1 MTNAQ
6 SSIPDQ
12 SILEIISRLHEMAP
26 HFDDIDGVL
35 ETICELVGARQ
46 ASIVEVERCT
56 TSRGFEFSILAAS
69 GFASKKAALDALAEQ
84 LPKKCDEGTAS
95 LPADIK
101 PLIKGDQVFGFVH
114 LKGTKSAHWKAL
126 RPILASLTNGF
137 HQRASDRKH
146 LEELE
151 VLQEA
156 FEATAEG
163 YVIYDPEDRLHFC
176 NSAYKDLYSDS
187 RAVMTPGT
195 KFEDILRYGL
205 VRGQYAEAGPH
216 PEQQEAWLT
225 ARLMLHKRPMHA
237 VTQRLSNGKWL
248 KINERRTARGYTV
261 GVRTDVTEFKD
272 TESALRQ
279 SEAQSKR
286 LALVASKTKNH
297 VNILDASG
305 KIEWVNDAF
314 MDTTG
319 YSSEEVIGQTFG
331 EFMIGPG
338 SDTGTLSYFRHCME
352 NGQSCKEVIHSYK
365 KDGTPF
371 WNLIEIQPISDPGGS
386 VANYIV
392 IGQDVTKEKTS
403 ELAIK
408 RSEMKFRSLVNLAP
422 VGILQTSRD
431 GRFVDCN
438 DTFARLSF
446 LSKQELARTDFGNIF
461 SAFSDED
468 RRYYL
473 EDVETHGHVGP
484 VEVEFVSG
492 QNKHHAI
499 INSLLVDIPGGM
511 PIIWTILQ
519 DITEQKRVERLKSEF
534 IAVVS
539 HELRTPITAM
549 IGSLGIITSGAFG
562 PIADKQK
569 MLLEM
574 AQKNAVRLKGMVN
587 DILDSEKLEAGEL
600 AVDLAEVDLVKLAQ
614 DTVTEFRSFCADR
627 NIEVNLQTELP
638 AAVAHADSMRISQIM
653 LNLLSNAAK
662 YSPENSEVTVN
673 LTRAEDNYS
682 ISISDRGTGIPE
694 EALDRLFER
703 FYQVDSTD
711 KRAKQG
717 TGLGLS
723 ICQALANAHG
733 SRIEVASEVGKGSTF
748 SFKLS
753 AA

>member
-1 MTNAQ
+1 MTKVQ
-6 SSIPDQ
+6 TSTSGP
-12 SILEIISRLHEMAP
+12 SILEVVTRLNEMAP
-26 HFDDIDGVL
+26 HFDDIDNVL
-35 ETICELVGARQ
+35 SMICELAGSKQGA
-46 ASIVEVERCT
+46 IIEVERCT
-56 TSRGFEFSILAAS
+56 KSRGFEYSVLSAS
-69 GFASKKAALDALAEQ
+69 GFDSKKVALEALNEK
-84 LPKKCDEGTAS
+84 LPVKCDEGITS
-95 LPADIK
+95 LPPHIK
-101 PLIKGDQVFGFVH
+101 PLVKGDQVLGFVY
-114 LKGTKSAHWKAL
+114 LKGSNRTKWTSL
-126 RPILASLTNGF
+126 RPVLTGLAIGF
-137 HQRASDRKH
+137 YQRASDRKH

-176 NSAYKDLYSDS
+176 NTAYKELYSES
-187 RAVMTPGT
+187 RAAMTPGT

-272 TESALRQ
+272 TENALRQ
-279 SEAQSKR
+279 SEAESKR

-297 VNILDASG
+297 VNILDAAS

-314 MDTTG
+314 LDTTG
-319 YSSEEVIGQTFG
+319 YTCEEVIGQTFG

-352 NGQSCKEVIHSYK
+352 NGQSCREVIHSYK

-371 WNLIEIQPISDPGGS
+371 WNLIEIQPIFDKGGAI
-386 VANYIV
+386 ANYIV

-438 DTFARLSF
+438 ETFARLSF

-468 RRYYL
+468 REYYL

-492 QNKHHAI
+492 QNKHYAI

-519 DITEQKRVERLKSEF
+519 DITEQKRIERLKSEF

-562 PIADKQK
+562 PLGDKQK
-569 MLLEM
+569 MLLDM
-574 AQKNAVRLKGMVN
+574 AQKNAVRLKSMVN

-600 AVDLAEVDLVKLAQ
+600 AVDLTEVDLVKLAQ
-614 DTVTEFRSFCADR
+614 DTVTEFRSYCADR

-638 AAVAHADSMRISQIM
+638 SAVAHADSMRISQIM

-673 LTRAEDNYS
+673 LSQTDENYS
-682 ISISDRGTGIPE
+682 IAITDRGVGIPE

-723 ICQALANAHG
+723 ICQALAIAHG

>member
-1 MTNAQ
+1 MTKVETPTAT
-6 SSIPDQ
+6 PT
-12 SILEIISRLHEMAP
+12 ILEVVTLFHEMAP
-26 HFDDIDGVL
+26 HYDDIGSAL
-35 ETICELVGARQ
+35 SQICALFGSRQGA
-46 ASIVEVERCT
+46 IIEVEHC
-56 TSRGFEFSILAAS
+56 SKSHGFEYSVMAIS
-69 GFASKKAALDALAEQ
+69 GFGSKKEAEEQ
-84 LPKKCDEGTAS
+84 LIVGLPANYDEGMS
-95 LPADIK
+95 SVSPDIK
-101 PLIKGDQVFGFVH
+101 PLIKGDELLGFMYLEGAKH
-114 LKGTKSAHWKAL
+114 AQWKDLK
-126 RPILASLTNGF
+126 PILTGLTLGF

-151 VLQEA
+151 VLQDA

-163 YVIYDPEDRLHFC
+163 YVVYDPDDRLHFC
-176 NSAYKDLYSDS
+176 NTAYKELYSHS

-205 VRGQYAEAGPH
+205 LRGQYAEAGQN
-216 PEQQEAWLT
+216 PEEQEAWLK
-225 ARLMLHKRPMHA
+225 ARLMLHKKPMHS
-237 VTQRLSNGKWL
+237 VTQRLGNGSWL
-248 KINERRTARGYTV
+248 KINERRTSRGYTV

-272 TESALRQ
+272 TEDALRR
-279 SEAQSKR
+279 SEAESKR

-297 VNILDASG
+297 VNILDAAS

-319 YSSEEVIGQTFG
+319 YTCEEVMGQTFG

-352 NGQSCKEVIHSYK
+352 NGQSCREVIHSYK

-371 WNLIEIQPISDPGGS
+371 WNLIEIQPIFGDDGKI
-386 VANYIV
+386 ANYIV

-438 DTFARLSF
+438 ETFARLSF
-446 LSKQELARTDFGNIF
+446 LTKQELARTDFGNIF

-468 RRYYL
+468 RQYYL

-492 QNKHHAI
+492 SDRHYAI

-519 DITEQKRVERLKSEF
+519 DITEQKRIEKLKSEF

-562 PIADKQK
+562 PLGDKQK
-569 MLLEM
+569 PLLEM
-574 AQKNAVRLKGMVN
+574 AQKNAVRLKSMVDN
-587 DILDSEKLEAGEL
+587 ILDSEKLEAGQL
-600 AVDLAEVDLVKLAQ
+600 AVDIAEVDLVKIAQ
-614 DTVTEFRSFCADR
+614 DTVVEFRSYCADR
-627 NIEVNLQTELP
+627 NIDINLQTELP
-638 AAVAHADSMRISQIM
+638 TAIAYADSMRVSQIM

-662 YSPENSEVTVN
+662 YSPENSEVTVSVSQID
-673 LTRAEDNYS
+673 DNYS
-682 ISISDRGTGIPE
+682 IAITDRGTGIPE

-723 ICQALANAHG
+723 ICQALADAHG
-733 SRIEVASEVGKGSTF
+733 SRIDVASEVGKGSTF